1 MYRHTSVDAFLT
13 DFGFSFLIFFL
24 SFLVAIT
31 RRLIRDDGQRLTSS
45 CHSDRIYN
53 SHRSAID
60 THTHTHTRQPSREK
74 YERSCALLLA
84 VPQVPL
90 HLPSAIPSGK
100 TGRYIHL
107 PPTPH
112 DVGPHKYWNRVEP
125 KRLSI
130 VQVRRLFSSSSS
142 SK

>member
-1 MYRHTSVDAFLT
+1 VDAFLT

-45 CHSDRIYN
+45 CHSDRMYN

-60 THTHTHTRQPSREK
+60 THDNRVEK
-74 YERSCALLLA
+74 EDGKRRKGLPALLLA